1 MIEGFLLG
9 IIVVSSLVA
18 AAFFLKF
25 WRRTRDPLFLAFSV
39 AFTIE
44 GLNRIAFLFIDRPNE
59 GSPVIYIVRLL
70 AFLLI
75 VGAIVWKNRRRPPQA
90 G

>member
-9 IIVVSSLVA
+9 IIVAASLTA
-18 AAFFLKF
+18 GLFFLRF
-25 WRRTRDPLFLAFSV
+25 WRRTRDPLFLAFAL

-44 GLNRIAFLFIDRPNE
+44 GINRIGFLFVTRPNE
-59 GSPVIYIVRLL
+59 GSPAIYVVRLL

-75 VGAIVWKNRRRPPQA
+75 LAAILHKNRRS

>member
-9 IIVVSSLVA
+9 IIVVSSLIA
-18 AAFFLKF
+18 GLFFLKF
-25 WRRTRDPLFLAFSV
+25 WRRTRDPLFLAFSA

-44 GLNRIAFLFIDRPNE
+44 GVNRMGFLFVDRPNE
-59 GSPVIYIVRLL
+59 GSPAIYIVRLF
-70 AFLLI
+70 AFLIIL
-75 VGAIVWKNRRRPPQA
+75 GAIVWKNRRRP